1 MVSTKFINECK
12 NRTNA
17 NRLGQIIV
25 DGIDT
30 PITNSNSLQSFEI
43 NSGCYVNG
51 DIVGSV
57 YAKCLKANFISD
69 QNNLNDKIIHA
80 KIGVKYDDLSTEY
93 INMGKYRV
101 ERPNN
106 EITAQY
112 SQITAYD
119 SLYTNLDNSYVCG
132 IDYFEDNKTLKDL
145 YADVCKQLELTPK
158 TLNIP
163 NGDIPIKNNPF
174 TNNEKNR
181 TVLQTVCKVAGSFVD
196 IDNDEDTIDLC
207 WLSNSEEPDY
217 IFYKNDYVSVEGGQ
231 VVCGPINCLII
242 KNSTVDSENV
252 TIKDDDSI
260 ALYGEHS
267 MTISEDYIL
276 HNAEL
281 RQQAINSIWDKVKG
295 MKYVDCKLTTD
306 YGKPFL
312 KMGTYIRIYTSETEY
327 FDTYVLS
334 HKFTYDGTFGSVIE
348 SKALTTQEIQAKQN
362 VDLGKLLSLTQ
373 IDVNKQKQEIL
384 LMSQKQISTS
394 NEVNQVG
401 IATLENCMATSLYKL
416 SLKGDLIRQYNVIN
430 ADNTSYPVYFD
441 VYLVVESGENK
452 DRYKLPLDHLSHLN
466 DVYDEFLIED
476 GNVKFIQRIGT
487 KGNKKYILSN
497 PIETDLGTIDIKLYK
512 GTNKIYL
519 ESFDTL
525 LVNAKYLIEN
535 PYTKEFATKAELSG
549 EIIVRADEV
558 AMLAKT
564 KLNNDEYTGAKIVA
578 KINGAKG
585 VALIDADVI
594 NLTANDILNL
604 IAGNTINLTSKN
616 ITISSDNFNVDKN
629 GKVIMNDAQI
639 KGGSVAIE
647 TDNFVSDTSAF
658 KLINKNNKSEFV
670 AMSPIG
676 LQFIRNGNEL
686 FAVYCYDDR
695 DPKFIMSNPAGGNSQ
710 VSTKYD
716 EIKVCKYSE
725 NSYTQTIIT
734 ADNVTTPALIQTSKV
749 ENKKNFEK
757 YDNALDEIKKIDIY
771 KYNLKN
777 EDDNHKKHLGFVI
790 GENYNY
796 SHEITAVNGNGEE
809 IGVDNYSMTSLCLQA
824 IKEQQLVIEK
834 LKEEI
839 ELLKNKEVDENEKN

>member
-1 MVSTKFINECK
+1 MASTEFINECK

-25 DGIDT
+25 DGVDT

-80 KIGVKYDDLSTEY
+80 KIGVKYGDLSTEY

-119 SLYTNLDNSYVCG
+119 SLYKNLDNSYVCG
-132 IDYFEDNKTLKDL
+132 IDYLEGNKTLKDL

-267 MTISEDYIL
+267 MTINEDYIL

-281 RQQAINSIWDKVKG
+281 RQQAINSIWNRVRG
-295 MKYVDCKLTTD
+295 MKYVDCKLTTY

-312 KMGTYIRIYTSETEY
+312 KMGAYIRIYTSETEY

-334 HKFTYDGTFGSVIE
+334 HKFTYDGSFGSVIE
-348 SKALTTQEIQAKQN
+348 SKALTTQEIQTKQN

-441 VYLVVESGENK
+441 IYLVVESGENK

-476 GNVKFIQRIGT
+476 GNIKFIQRVGT
-487 KGNKKYILSN
+487 KDNKKYILSN
-497 PIETDLGTIDIKLYK
+497 PVETDLGTIDIKLYK

-549 EIIVRADEV
+549 EIIVRAGEV

-585 VALIDADVI
+585 EALIDADAI
-594 NLTANDILNL
+594 ELTANDILNL
-604 IAGNTINLTSKN
+604 IAGNAINLTSKN
-616 ITISSDNFNVDKN
+616 ITISSDNFNVDAN
-629 GKVIMNDAQI
+629 GDVVMNNANVTGGRIALTGDSETSQDPVFYVVDSTGKRKVFVYGNQIGIYDYTNSYSGLFDAQNFSI
-639 KGGSVAIE
+639 VKMEGGAYVNASFFGGIPYLQVNNGTSSSTVYGDKVVAL
-647 TDNFVSDTSAF
+647 AF
-658 KLINKNNKSEFV
+658 NN
-670 AMSPIG
+670 
-676 LQFIRNGNEL
+676 
-686 FAVYCYDDR
+686 
-695 DPKFIMSNPAGGNSQ
+695 NSLE
-710 VSTKYD
+710 S
-716 EIKVCKYSE
+716 I
-725 NSYTQTIIT
+725 
-734 ADNVTTPALIQTSKV
+734 
-749 ENKKNFEK
+749 KKNIEK
-757 YDNALDEIKKIDIY
+757 LDGAVELIKNSDIC
-771 KYNLKN
+771 KFNYNS
-777 EDDNHKKHLGFVI
+777 EQDEHKKHI
-790 GENYNY
+790 GLIIADAGGDYNTPTDVVSDDGKAIDTY
-796 SHEITAVNGNGEE
+796 AMISVAW
-809 IGVDNYSMTSLCLQA
+809 QA

>member
-1 MVSTKFINECK
+1 MANTNFINECK
-12 NRTNA
+12 NRANA

-25 DGIDT
+25 DGVDT

-80 KIGVKYDDLSTEY
+80 KIGVKYGDLSTEY

-119 SLYTNLDNSYVCG
+119 SLYTNLDNFYVCG
-132 IDYFEDNKTLKDL
+132 IDYLKGNKTLKDL

-276 HNAEL
+276 HNTEL
-281 RQQAINSIWDKVKG
+281 RQQAINSIWNRVRG
-295 MKYVDCKLTTD
+295 MKYVDCKLTTY

-312 KMGTYIRIYTSETEY
+312 KMGAYIRIYTSETEY

-334 HKFTYDGTFGSVIE
+334 HKFTYDGSFGSVIE
-348 SKALTTQEIQAKQN
+348 SKALTTQEIQTKQN

-401 IATLENCMATSLYKL
+401 IATLENCMATSLYRL

-441 VYLVVESGENK
+441 IYLVVESGENK

-476 GNVKFIQRIGT
+476 GNIKFIQRVGT
-487 KGNKKYILSN
+487 KDNKKYILSN
-497 PIETDLGTIDIKLYK
+497 PVETNLGTIDIKLYK

-535 PYTKEFATKAELSG
+535 PYTKTFADK
-549 EIIVRADEV
+549 
-558 AMLAKT
+558 
-564 KLNNDEYTGAKIVA
+564 Y
-578 KINGAKG
+578 
-585 VALIDADVI
+585 
-594 NLTANDILNL
+594 NL
-604 IAGNTINLTSKN
+604 ISEINVCPENIKILTSKLD
-616 ITISSDNFNVDKN
+616 I
-629 GKVIMNDAQI
+629 DAI
-639 KGGSVAIE
+639 AKFTNSKLADSGS
-647 TDNFVSDTSAF
+647 
-658 KLINKNNKSEFV
+658 
-670 AMSPIG
+670 
-676 LQFIRNGNEL
+676 
-686 FAVYCYDDR
+686 
-695 DPKFIMSNPAGGNSQ
+695 
-710 VSTKYD
+710 
-716 EIKVCKYSE
+716 
-725 NSYTQTIIT
+725 TIING
-734 ADNVTTPALIQTSKV
+734 DNVTTGKLKSSNYKEDTTGMCIDLDVGTINS
-749 ENKKNFEK
+749 KNFKLDASGNVNVAGYIETKRGLLTNLQFKSGYLTALGQNETSYGGLSIEK
-757 YDNALDEIKKIDIY
+757 SRVELEVSIPENFEIVSAVLTLDVFKTQNIFMGDSEVTNYGKVQNIRLYKENNSTSYNNTYMGTFYLAGSGSEITGAFGANGFTTTTTEKATVDSIDIKNSLNSSGITKLY
-771 KYNLKN
+771 LETADTLLEYNHQNVVYASQQTQIASVVLN
-777 EDDNHKKHLGFVI
+777 VLGYTKI
-790 GENYNY
+790 GE
-796 SHEITAVNGNGEE
+796 
-809 IGVDNYSMTSLCLQA
+809 
-824 IKEQQLVIEK
+824 
-834 LKEEI
+834 
-839 ELLKNKEVDENEKN
+839 

>member
-1 MVSTKFINECK
+1 MASTNFINECK
-12 NRTNA
+12 NRANA
-17 NRLGQIIV
+17 NRLGQLIV
-25 DGIDT
+25 DGIET

-69 QNNLNDKIIHA
+69 QNNINDKIIHA
-80 KIGVKYDDLSTEY
+80 KIGVKYGNLSTEY

-132 IDYFEDNKTLKDL
+132 IDYLKGNKTLKDL

-267 MTISEDYIL
+267 MTINEDYIL

-281 RQQAINSIWDKVKG
+281 RQQAINSIWNRVRG
-295 MKYVDCKLTTD
+295 MKYVDCKLTTY

-312 KMGTYIRIYTSETEY
+312 KMGAYIRIYTSETEY

-334 HKFTYDGTFGSVIE
+334 HKFTYDGSFGSVIE
-348 SKALTTQEIQAKQN
+348 SKALTTQEIQTKQN

-441 VYLVVESGENK
+441 IYLVVESGENK

-476 GNVKFIQRIGT
+476 GNIKFIQRVGT
-487 KGNKKYILSN
+487 KDNKKYILSN
-497 PIETDLGTIDIKLYK
+497 PVETDLGTIDIKLYK

-549 EIIVRADEV
+549 EIIVRAGEV

-585 VALIDADVI
+585 EALIDADAI
-594 NLTANDILNL
+594 ELTANDILNL
-604 IAGNTINLTSKN
+604 IAGNAINLTSRN
-616 ITISSDNFNVDKN
+616 ITITSDNFSVGKQGNLNCTDATANNLTINNGDINLIGTSNQTKMKISRTDDNNVYTEYRAN
-629 GKVIMNDAQI
+629 
-639 KGGSVAIE
+639 
-647 TDNFVSDTSAF
+647 T
-658 KLINKNNKSEFV
+658 
-670 AMSPIG
+670 
-676 LQFIRNGNEL
+676 IRMMI
-686 FAVYCYDDR
+686 DDR
-695 DPKFIMSNPAGGNSQ
+695 VSALLTSLRGLYPTLQLYDGTDTTIVTSYGITTPKI
-710 VSTKYD
+710 
-716 EIKVCKYSE
+716 
-725 NSYTQTIIT
+725 TQTS
-734 ADNVTTPALIQTSKV
+734 LV

-757 YDNALDEIKKIDIY
+757 YKNALSEIKKVDIY
-771 KYNLKN
+771 KYNLKSEN
-777 EDDNHKKHLGFVI
+777 DEQKKHLGFVI
-790 GENYNY
+790 GDNYNY
-796 SHEITAVNGNGEE
+796 SHEITAVDENGEE

-824 IKEQQLVIEK
+824 IKEQQEQIEL
-834 LKEEI
+834 LKQEI

>member
-1 MVSTKFINECK
+1 MASTEFINECK
-12 NRTNA
+12 NRANA

-25 DGIDT
+25 DGVDT

-57 YAKCLKANFISD
+57 YAKCLKANFISN

-80 KIGVKYDDLSTEY
+80 KIGVKYGDLSTEY

-119 SLYTNLDNSYVCG
+119 SLYKNLDNSYVCG
-132 IDYFEDNKTLKDL
+132 IDYLEGNKTLKDL

-281 RQQAINSIWDKVKG
+281 RQQAINSIWNRVRG
-295 MKYVDCKLTTD
+295 MKYVDCKLTTY

-312 KMGTYIRIYTSETEY
+312 KMGAYIRIYTSETEY

-334 HKFTYDGTFGSVIE
+334 HKFTYDGSFGSVIE
-348 SKALTTQEIQAKQN
+348 SKALTTQEIQTKQN

-394 NEVNQVG
+394 NEVNQIG
-401 IATLENCMATSLYKL
+401 IATLENCMATSLYRL

-441 VYLVVESGENK
+441 IYLVVESGENK

-476 GNVKFIQRIGT
+476 GNIKFIQRVGT
-487 KGNKKYILSN
+487 KDNKKYILSN
-497 PIETDLGTIDIKLYK
+497 PIETDLGAIDIKLYK

-549 EIIVRADEV
+549 EIIVRAGEV

-585 VALIDADVI
+585 EALIDADAI
-594 NLTANDILNL
+594 ELTANDILNL
-604 IAGNTINLTSKN
+604 IAGNAINLTSKN
-616 ITISSDNFNVDKN
+616 ITISSDNFNVDAN
-629 GKVIMNDAQI
+629 GDVVMNNANVTGGRIALTGDSETSPNPVFYVVDSTGKRKVFVYGDQIGIYDDTNSYSGLFDAQNFSI
-639 KGGSVAIE
+639 VKMEGGAYVNASFFDGIPYLQV
-647 TDNFVSDTSAF
+647 NNGTSSSTVYGDKVVTLAF
-658 KLINKNNKSEFV
+658 NN
-670 AMSPIG
+670 
-676 LQFIRNGNEL
+676 
-686 FAVYCYDDR
+686 
-695 DPKFIMSNPAGGNSQ
+695 NSLE
-710 VSTKYD
+710 S
-716 EIKVCKYSE
+716 I
-725 NSYTQTIIT
+725 
-734 ADNVTTPALIQTSKV
+734 
-749 ENKKNFEK
+749 KKNIEK
-757 YDNALDEIKKIDIY
+757 LNGAVELIKNSDICKFNYNSEQDE
-771 KYNLKN
+771 
-777 EDDNHKKHLGFVI
+777 HKKHI
-790 GENYNY
+790 GLIIADAGGDYNTPTDVVSDDGKAIDTY
-796 SHEITAVNGNGEE
+796 AMISVAW
-809 IGVDNYSMTSLCLQA
+809 QA